1 MEIFST
7 YNNGLITKLESID
20 NTRKAALAEIP
31 EIFKKNASTSCL
43 DLTDVNSNPCNQ
55 VLVKN
60 VIVKICSDD
69 IDMENDLLKQEV
81 ARLGKALYNKR

>member
-60 VIVKICSDD
+60 AIIETCYDGIATSMDPLSISVLPFQTSI
-69 IDMENDLLKQEV
+69 
-81 ARLGKALYNKR
+81 